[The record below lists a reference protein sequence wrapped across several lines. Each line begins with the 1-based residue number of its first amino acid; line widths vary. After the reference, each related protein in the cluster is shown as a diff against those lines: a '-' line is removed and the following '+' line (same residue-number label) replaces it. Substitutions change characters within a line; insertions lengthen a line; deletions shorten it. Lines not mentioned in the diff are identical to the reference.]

1 MKNRE
6 RPWVSKKPP
15 TETATTPTNDNLPTK
30 RVKTSTKAGK
40 RVRLTT
46 TTRKDGTTTTK
57 LAAAPDLEWRLQ
69 AAAVRRLRPLTKI
82 HRFAFAGDMNG
93 LPLFGAQ
100 QKTKAKATGMT
111 PGEHDLRIYLDG
123 GQLGLIELKNT
134 DNTTSGEQRKRH
146 ALLADLGF
154 TRQAIVRV
162 ATEAEAA
169 DQVEAIVL
177 RWVEDVKAGGKKL
190 PDTG

>member
-1 MKNRE
+1 MKNRD
-6 RPWVSKKPP
+6 RPWPPQKPP
-15 TETATTPTNDNLPTK
+15 DPTPTNDNTPG
-30 RVKTSTKAGK
+30 RSVKTTTKAGK
-40 RVRLTT
+40 RVRVTT

-57 LAAAPDLEWRLQ
+57 EAAAPDLEWRLQ

-100 QKTKAKATGMT
+100 QKTKAKATGMMS
-111 PGEHDLRIYLDG
+111 GEHDLRIYLDG
-123 GQLGLIELKNT
+123 GNLGLIELKNT
-134 DNTTSGEQRKRH
+134 DNTTSGEQRDRH

-177 RWVEDVKAGGKKL
+177 GWIAELEAGAKKL